1 MGRHNNID
9 SFYLTQTYSKVPKQL
24 VRDNCNLLIVLR
36 QDLTN
41 LKHIY
46 DDHVNTDFS
55 FEKFKDVC
63 NYCWRNRYGFLVID
77 KDSELKNGRYRYGF
91 HSYII
96 V

>member
-9 SFYLTQTYSKVPKQL
+9 SFYLTQTYSKVPKKQI
-24 VRDNCNLLIVLR
+24 RDNCNLLIVLR

-77 KDSELKNGRYRYGF
+77 KDGELKNGRYRYGF